1 VRPDTAAFRE
11 LDAIVR
17 KLTEQLA
24 GYRRRAL
31 SAELRTRD
39 LEQEVSAL
47 QVAIAEKRAEA
58 AQASEAREHALAA
71 AREASA
77 TAKAAQAAV
86 AELERAAAASSAGPV
101 ALSDASSSR
110 PEGAPGATAD
120 ELSAENER
128 LRARLTEARDRTAQ
142 LADRV
147 RFLRQQMLQGA
158 ER

>member
-1 VRPDTAAFRE
+1 MRPDTAAFRE

-17 KLTEQLA
+17 KLTDQLA

-39 LEQEVSAL
+39 LEQEVGAL
-47 QVAIAEKRAEA
+47 QAAIADKRAEA

-77 TAKAAQAAV
+77 TAKAAQAAL
-86 AELERAAAASSAGPV
+86 AELQRTAAAAPAAAVVTATTYSVEVASAEPAG
-101 ALSDASSSR
+101 
-110 PEGAPGATAD
+110 
-120 ELSAENER
+120 ELHVENER
-128 LRARLTEARDRTAQ
+128 LRARLAEARDRTAQ

-158 ER
+158 DK

>member
-1 VRPDTAAFRE
+1 MRPDTAAFRE

-17 KLTEQLA
+17 KLTDQLA

-39 LEQEVSAL
+39 LEQEVGAL
-47 QVAIAEKRAEA
+47 QAAIADKRAEA

-77 TAKAAQAAV
+77 TAKAAQAAL
-86 AELERAAAASSAGPV
+86 AELQRTAAAAPAAAVVTPTTSSVEVAEPAGQLHV
-101 ALSDASSSR
+101 
-110 PEGAPGATAD
+110 
-120 ELSAENER
+120 ENER
-128 LRARLTEARDRTAQ
+128 LRARLAEARDRTAQ

-158 ER
+158 DK